1 VIPVPPAWQRL
12 ADTIDGWLELRCPDK
27 ALARLQ
33 PLLDDAAARP
43 AALTMRIRA
52 SCRLAEYAA
61 VLPDLAELRAG
72 GHLPEWVALT
82 EAWCQRRLGNLP
94 AAVASLQQLVQRIP
108 RCHLA
113 HFNLSC
119 YLALQGERDAAID
132 ALTLACGLE
141 PAHREH
147 AREEPDLDSLRTD
160 ARFRSLVRGSEADGG
175 EANGGGAG
183 LVEEEPDDDDD
194 FEFDRP
200 TAPGVN

>member
-1 VIPVPPAWQRL
+1 MIPVPPAWQRL
-12 ADTIDGWLELRCPDK
+12 ADTIDGWLDLRCPDK

-52 SCRLAEYAA
+52 RCRLGEYAA
-61 VLPDLAELRAG
+61 ALPDLAELRAG

-94 AAVASLQQLVQRIP
+94 AAVHGLQQLLQRSP
-108 RCHLA
+108 RCDLA

-132 ALTLACGLE
+132 ALTLACGLL
-141 PAHREH
+141 PAHRDH

-160 ARFRSLVRGSEADGG
+160 ARFRSLVRGSEPHAQPPPPISD
-175 EANGGGAG
+175 
-183 LVEEEPDDDDD
+183 EEPDDDDD
-194 FEFDRP
+194 FDFDRP
-200 TAPGVN
+200 AAPGMN